1 MPEKQ
6 GQAGD
11 IGEERLIALLKGLG
25 WTKRGG
31 IGTDITSD
39 YHPDRDSDQYGIDGY
54 MTYNGP
60 FRDKERGFIIE
71 SKNKKWG
78 SYGKQKIKNHADD
91 TLEKI
96 EAANHSDDF
105 DEFLNFGEPR
115 IVNTGVL
122 GMWIRDED
130 RFKSDTFQGWV
141 NNIPVRPK
149 KQAFQILALGNNQLD
164 RLASLHSQF
173 MDLKG
178 EDKDAQFFYPSQG
191 DSGSTRANLLTVEYM
206 LSDYVFAELTK
217 TERVGGVTS
226 DVDVGVV
233 FFFDD
238 ITLDALN
245 FMYSAVLR
253 YTLDDVEEL
262 RVYIYEDED
271 DEDRELQLHGIKAEF
286 KENGLPAQVTGDVP
300 EINIETMAEENY
312 ANYADRLREE
322 LL

>member
-60 FRDKERGFIIE
+60 FRNKERGFIIE

-78 SYGKQKIKNHADD
+78 SYGKQKVKKHADS
-91 TLEKI
+91 TLQKI

-122 GMWIRDED
+122 GMWVRDED
-130 RFKSDTFQGWV
+130 EFNTGTFQGWV
-141 NNIPVRPK
+141 NNIPARPK
-149 KQAFQILALGNNQLD
+149 KHTYQILALGNDQLN
-164 RLASLHSQF
+164 RLASLHSQYE
-173 MDLKG
+173 DLKG
-178 EDKDAQFFYPSQG
+178 EDENAQFFYPSQG
-191 DSGSTRANLLTVEYM
+191 DSGSTRADLLTVEYM
-206 LSDYVFAELTK
+206 LSDYVFAELTETK
-217 TERVGGVTS
+217 SLGDAS
-226 DVDVGVV
+226 ADVSVGVV

-245 FMYSAVLR
+245 FMYRAVLR
-253 YTLDDVEEL
+253 YTLDDVDEL
-262 RVYIYEDED
+262 RVYIYEDER
-271 DEDRELQLHGIKAEF
+271 DEDRELQLHGIKSEF
-286 KENGLPAQVTGDVP
+286 KENGLPSQVTGNVP
-300 EINIETMAEENY
+300 DISIETMAKENY

>member
-6 GQAGD
+6 GHAGD

-39 YHPDRDSDQYGIDGY
+39 YHSGRDSDQYGIDGY

-60 FRDKERGFIIE
+60 FRNKERGFIIE
-71 SKNKKWG
+71 SKNKKWQ
-78 SYGKQKIKNHADD
+78 SYGKQKVKKHADD
-91 TLEKI
+91 TLKKI

-105 DEFLNFGEPR
+105 DEFLNFGESR

-122 GMWIRDED
+122 GMWVRNED
-130 RFKSDTFQGWV
+130 DFKSDTFQEWV
-141 NNIPVRPK
+141 GNIPVRPK
-149 KQAFQILALGNNQLD
+149 KQTFQILALGNDQLN

-173 MDLKG
+173 MKLKK
-178 EDKDAQFFYPSQG
+178 EDENAQFFYPSQG
-191 DSGSTRANLLTVEYM
+191 DSGSTGSDILTLEYM
-206 LSDYVFAELTK
+206 LSDYVFAQLTK
-217 TERVGGVTS
+217 TKSVGNMTV

-245 FMYSAVLR
+245 FMYRAVLR
-253 YTLDDVEEL
+253 YTLDNVEEL
-262 RVYIYEDED
+262 WVYIYEDED

-286 KENGLPAQVTGDVP
+286 KQNGVPAQVTGNVP
-300 EINIETMAEENY
+300 EINIETMAKENY
-312 ANYADRLREE
+312 ANYADRLRED